1 MRIFYLLLALTVA
14 SCAARHQQTSSVKN
28 QTSSSLYIDGKVY
41 GSYFQQHA
49 AEYKALC
56 YQAFNVARL
65 RIDAYQPVSNLPL
78 CIVTDIDETILDN
91 SPYQTNRNLA
101 GLDYDLETW
110 KQWTAK
116 AQADTVP
123 GSGSF
128 LNFVAQKKIEVFYI
142 TNRTEAE
149 RKGTL
154 INLQKLG
161 LPFAD
166 SAHLLLKSTTSG
178 KEPRRKTVTE
188 NHEIILLLG
197 DNLADFTMLFDKK
210 SLSERDAQVKSLA
223 SLFGNKFIVLPN
235 SVYGD
240 WEHALFQY
248 KYDLPAK
255 QKDSLLR
262 ASLKTQY

>member
-56 YQAFNVARL
+56 YQAFNIARL

-91 SPYQTNRNLA
+91 SPYQTSRNLA

-210 SLSERDAQVKSLA
+210 SLYERDAQVKSLA

-248 KYDLPAK
+248 KYDLPFR

>member
-56 YQAFNVARL
+56 YQAFNIARL

-128 LNFVAQKKIEVFYI
+128 LNFVAQKKIEKI
-142 TNRTEAE
+142 NR
-149 RKGTL
+149 
-154 INLQKLG
+154 
-161 LPFAD
+161 
-166 SAHLLLKSTTSG
+166 
-178 KEPRRKTVTE
+178 
-188 NHEIILLLG
+188 
-197 DNLADFTMLFDKK
+197 KK
-210 SLSERDAQVKSLA
+210 SM
-223 SLFGNKFIVLPN
+223 F
-235 SVYGD
+235 
-240 WEHALFQY
+240 
-248 KYDLPAK
+248 
-255 QKDSLLR
+255 
-262 ASLKTQY
+262 

>member
-1 MRIFYLLLALTVA
+1 
-14 SCAARHQQTSSVKN
+14 
-28 QTSSSLYIDGKVY
+28 VY

>member
-166 SAHLLLKSTTSG
+166 SAHLLLKSTPSG

>member
-240 WEHALFQY
+240 WEHALFQH

>member
-1 MRIFYLLLALTVA
+1 MKIFYLLIAFSIA
-14 SCAARHQQTSSVKN
+14 SCAARHQQTVSLKDPSSGA
-28 QTSSSLYIDGKVY
+28 LYIDGKVY

-56 YQAFNVARL
+56 YQAFNIARL

-91 SPYQTNRNLA
+91 SPYQTSRNLA

-210 SLSERDAQVKSLA
+210 SLYERDAQVKSLA

-248 KYDLPAK
+248 KYDLPFR

>member
-1 MRIFYLLLALTVA
+1 MKIFYLLIAFSIA
-14 SCAARHQQTSSVKN
+14 SCAARHQQTVSLKDPSSAA
-28 QTSSSLYIDGKVY
+28 LYIDGKVY

-56 YQAFNVARL
+56 FQAFNIARL
-65 RIDAYQPVSNLPL
+65 RVEAYQPVSSLPL

-91 SPYQTNRNLA
+91 SPYQTSRNLA

-110 KQWTAK
+110 KQWTEK
-116 AQADTVP
+116 SQADTVP

-142 TNRTEAE
+142 TNRTEPE

-178 KEPRRKTVTE
+178 KEPRRKTISE

-210 SLSERDAQVKSLA
+210 SLTERDAQVKYLA
-223 SLFGNKFIVLPN
+223 NLFGNRFIVLPN

-248 KYDLPAK
+248 QYNLSAK
-255 QKDSLLR
+255 QKDSLIR
-262 ASLKTQY
+262 ASLKTQ

>member
-1 MRIFYLLLALTVA
+1 MKIFYLLIAFSIA
-14 SCAARHQQTSSVKN
+14 SCAARHQQTVSLKDPSSG
-28 QTSSSLYIDGKVY
+28 TLYVDGKVY

-56 YQAFNVARL
+56 YQAFNIARL

-91 SPYQTNRNLA
+91 SPYQTSRNLA

-210 SLSERDAQVKSLA
+210 SLYERDAQVKSLA

-248 KYDLPAK
+248 KYDLPFR